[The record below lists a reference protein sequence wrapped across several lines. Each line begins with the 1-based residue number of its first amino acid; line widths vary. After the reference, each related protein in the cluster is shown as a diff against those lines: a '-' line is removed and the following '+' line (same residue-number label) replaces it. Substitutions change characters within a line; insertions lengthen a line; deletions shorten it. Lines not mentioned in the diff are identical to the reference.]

1 MVVIKLVS
9 FSWPL
14 TFARSPKRPVLAR
27 RISIAVYAVTSFY
40 FFIFFVISFLLQARD
55 YDKARPRRE
64 RGRTGE
70 RKRNVPKSYDLPT
83 DLIFVA
89 FYRIDFAQNAT
100 RQLSLGT
107 SSPGPEPVDADPSSS
122 DHVGV
127 KGEKSE
133 TNWVMFMT
141 SSFLWKVGRIWE
153 VH

>member
-1 MVVIKLVS
+1 MITTRRALVE
-9 FSWPL
+9 
-14 TFARSPKRPVLAR
+14 
-27 RISIAVYAVTSFY
+27 
-40 FFIFFVISFLLQARD
+40 
-55 YDKARPRRE
+55 RE
-64 RGRTGE
+64 EEPE
-70 RKRNVPKSYDLPT
+70 REGNVPKSYDLPT

-107 SSPGPEPVDADPSSS
+107 SSPGPEPVDVDPSSF

-127 KGEKSE
+127 KGEKSK

-141 SSFLWKVGRIWE
+141 SSVLWKVGRIWE